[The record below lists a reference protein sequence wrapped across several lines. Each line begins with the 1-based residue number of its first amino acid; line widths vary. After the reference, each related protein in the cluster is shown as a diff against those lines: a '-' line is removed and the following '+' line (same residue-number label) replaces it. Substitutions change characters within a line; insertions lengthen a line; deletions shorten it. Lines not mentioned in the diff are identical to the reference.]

1 MQGEKRRDVSAM
13 ARYAQ
18 YPPLGFSVVPQ
29 KLISELNARRVGRNG
44 LFVMMDLCRQTYEDG
59 ALGIAPARDV
69 SQRTGLTAY
78 QVARGMAELRDKGII
93 EPVTVRGR
101 DGIKRPDR
109 STHGHVARYRIA
121 HDVWDGVQLDSAPRP

>member
-1 MQGEKRRDVSAM
+1 MQGEKRQEVSAM

-29 KLISELNARRVGRNG
+29 GLVIELSARRVGRNG
-44 LFVMMDLCRQTYEDG
+44 LVVMIDLCRQLYEDG
-59 ALGIAPARDV
+59 TIGRTPARDV
-69 SQRTGLTAY
+69 SERTGLSSY

-101 DGIKRPDR
+101 DGVRRPDR
-109 STHGHVARYRIA
+109 STHGHVARNRIND
-121 HDVWDGVQLDSAPRP
+121 DVWKRVELCTE